1 MIERRLFCRK
11 EAIFE
16 DNISFFLRER
26 GDGYVALAKPIIM
39 ERQEEKDICVMP
51 DPTFVLRPEEA
62 QALMDSLW
70 TCGLRPS
77 EGSGSAG
84 AMAATQKHLEDM
96 RTLVFKPSPRLMTP
110 EEEIKKY
117 GEIQ

>member
-1 MIERRLFCRK
+1 MMERRLFCRK
-11 EAIFE
+11 EAIFD

-26 GDGYVALAKPIIM
+26 GNGSVYLAKPIIM
-39 ERQEEKDICVMP
+39 ERQEESATCEMP
-51 DPTFVLRPEEA
+51 EPTFVLRAEEA

-96 RTLVFKPSPRLMTP
+96 RTLVFNPPAK
-110 EEEIKKY
+110 
-117 GEIQ
+117 

>member
-1 MIERRLFCRK
+1 VKERRLFCHK
-11 EAIFE
+11 EAIFQN
-16 DNISFFLRER
+16 NISFFLRER
-26 GDGYVALAKPIIM
+26 GHGQTFLAKPVTM
-39 ERQEEKDICVMP
+39 ELQEESDCHASMP
-51 DPTFVLRPEEA
+51 EPTFVLRPEEA

-96 RTLVFKPSPRLMTP
+96 RTLVFKPVS
-110 EEEIKKY
+110 
-117 GEIQ
+117 Q

>member
-1 MIERRLFCRK
+1 MSERRLFCRK
-11 EAIFE
+11 EAIF
-16 DNISFFLRER
+16 DNDISFFLRER
-26 GDGYVALAKPIIM
+26 WSDQTALGKPVVM
-39 ERQEEKDICVMP
+39 EALKESDSCITPE
-51 DPTFVLRPEEA
+51 PTFVLRYEEA

-96 RTLVFKPSPRLMTP
+96 RTLVFQPKP
-110 EEEIKKY
+110 
-117 GEIQ
+117 